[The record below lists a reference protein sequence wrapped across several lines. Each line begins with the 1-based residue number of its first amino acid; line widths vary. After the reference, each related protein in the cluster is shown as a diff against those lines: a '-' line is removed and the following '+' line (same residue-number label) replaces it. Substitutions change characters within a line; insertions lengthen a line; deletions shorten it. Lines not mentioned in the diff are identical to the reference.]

1 MHTVESKFSNFVIEY
16 LGELEPEF
24 DNTLA
29 CAGAPDGFE
38 SWKLKIMVVENL
50 MTHSLEVW
58 IHTV

>member
-16 LGELEPEF
+16 LGEIETEF
-24 DNTLA
+24 NNTLA

-50 MTHSLEVW
+50 MTHSL
-58 IHTV
+58 